1 MINMVDTTA
10 WGGVVRR
17 GIGCCHMMWCFKLQ
31 YYNIISD
38 IDMYVE
44 SGGEDTS
51 RDDGSQ
57 WGGSCGRWVSEWGDG
72 RTRKKVKR

>member
-1 MINMVDTTA
+1 M
-10 WGGVVRR
+10 VRR

-57 WGGSCGRWVSEWGDG
+57 WGGSCGVGERVGVGEQE
-72 RTRKKVKR
+72 KK